1 MADKYQSIS
10 TAIPRVVPSPPSEAS
25 AWKPKARHALS
36 AIDLYSY
43 RGYKTW
49 IQNLR
54 TSWEEDDK

>member
-1 MADKYQSIS
+1 MVNKYQSLS
-10 TAIPRVVPSPPSEAS
+10 TAIPRVVPSLPSEA
-25 AWKPKARHALS
+25 ATWKPKDRHALS

-54 TSWEEDDK
+54 TSWEDVGK